1 MALKTFDKLEI
12 LQVLEIKEVCANRS
26 VSFE

>member
-12 LQVLEIKEVCANRS
+12 CNFERANLLH
-26 VSFE
+26 EAT

>member
-12 LQVLEIKEVCANRS
+12 STVL
-26 VSFE
+26 